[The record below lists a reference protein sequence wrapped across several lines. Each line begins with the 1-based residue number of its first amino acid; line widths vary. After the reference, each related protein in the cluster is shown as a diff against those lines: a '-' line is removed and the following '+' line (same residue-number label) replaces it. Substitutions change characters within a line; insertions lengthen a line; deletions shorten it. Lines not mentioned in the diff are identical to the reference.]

1 MLKAIDWQMVAFVGG
16 SLLQEY
22 LRFQHL
28 PRVYYFVEKNQKD
41 EDDDDRA
48 A

>member
-1 MLKAIDWQMVAFVGG
+1 MIKGIDWQMVAFIGG

-28 PRVYYFVEKNQKD
+28 PRIHYFDEDTKA

>member
-28 PRVYYFVEKNQKD
+28 PRIHYFEEKQVD

>member
-1 MLKAIDWQMVAFVGG
+1 MLKGIDWQMIAFVGG

-22 LRFQHL
+22 IRFQNL
-28 PRVYYFVEKNQKD
+28 PRIYYFEEKPLD
-41 EDDDDRA
+41 EEDDDRA

>member
-1 MLKAIDWQMVAFVGG
+1 MLKGIDWQMVAFIGG

-22 LRFQHL
+22 LRFQQL
-28 PRVYYFVEKNQKD
+28 PRVYYFVEEKTED
-41 EDDDDRA
+41 DDDDRA